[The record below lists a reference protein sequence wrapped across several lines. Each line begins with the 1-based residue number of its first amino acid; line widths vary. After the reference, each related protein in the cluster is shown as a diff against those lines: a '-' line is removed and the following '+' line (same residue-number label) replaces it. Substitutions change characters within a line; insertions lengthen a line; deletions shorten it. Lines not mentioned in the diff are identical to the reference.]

1 MEIYKVMVLRRQL
14 VDLFML
20 LESFG
25 TETDRLNRNLTS
37 IP

>member
-1 MEIYKVMVLRRQL
+1 MIAGKQL

-25 TETDRLNRNLTS
+25 TETGRLNRNLTI
-37 IP
+37 IPR

>member
-1 MEIYKVMVLRRQL
+1 MKIHKLTVLGKQL

-20 LESFG
+20 LERFG
-25 TETDRLNRNLTS
+25 RETDRLNRNRTS